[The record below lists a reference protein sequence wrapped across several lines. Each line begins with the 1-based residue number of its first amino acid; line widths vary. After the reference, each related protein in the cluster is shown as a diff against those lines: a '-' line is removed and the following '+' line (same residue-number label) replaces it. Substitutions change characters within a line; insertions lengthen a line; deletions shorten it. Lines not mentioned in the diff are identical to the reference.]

1 MNNPKRIV
9 ELCLR
14 EASFDLVRA
23 SGPGGQNVNKV
34 ATAVQ
39 LRFDAW
45 HSAHLDA
52 EIRRRLIEK
61 AGRRATPGGLIV
73 IQASRHRTQVQN
85 RQDALE
91 RFRSLLEAA
100 LARPRRRLATKA
112 TAASR
117 ERRLRSKKLRA
128 ELKRTRRSDPQ

>member
-1 MNNPKRIV
+1 MNHTRSIV
-9 ELCLR
+9 QLCLG
-14 EASFDLVRA
+14 EADFDLVRA

-39 LRFDAW
+39 LRFDAR
-45 HSAHLDA
+45 HSPHLDA
-52 EIRRRLIEK
+52 ETRRRLIEK
-61 AGRRATPGGLIV
+61 AGRRATPRGVIV

-85 RQDALE
+85 RQDAVE

-100 LARPRRRLATKA
+100 LARPRKRLPTKA
-112 TAASR
+112 TAASK

-128 ELKRTRRSDPQ
+128 ELKRTRRSGPE